1 MQITSLQSPYGRI
14 YRLTNKINGKM
25 YHGQTID
32 DINIRWDKYKRLD
45 CKRQPKLY
53 PALKKYGP
61 ENFLF
66 EVVDESPQDQIQL
79 DNKEILYI
87 AKFNSFH
94 KGYNCNEGGNA
105 RGVIT
110 EETRTKISKATKGK
124 KRSEETRKRI
134 SEAKQGMVG
143 TFIGKHHSEESKQK
157 MSIGRTGNK
166 NHQFGVK
173 WSDERK
179 QKLSKLKQGVPRSEE
194 TKRKIS
200 ETKLNQHLT
209 LSEETKHKMSIA
221 GKGRIFTK
229 EHKNRIAESHRN
241 GETVLCE
248 YCKTPIYRSQYYLQK
263 QKYHFCSCRC
273 KGLFQGA
280 QRTMQ

>member
-1 MQITSLQSPYGRI
+1 MQTEISNKPYGRI
-14 YRLTNKINGKM
+14 YKLTNKINGKP
-25 YHGQTID
+25 YIGQTIKD
-32 DINIRWDKYKRLD
+32 LDERWAEYKTLR
-45 CKRQPKLY
+45 CVRQPKLY
-53 PALKKYGP
+53 AALNKYGP
-61 ENFLF
+61 DNFTY
-66 EVVDESPQDQIQL
+66 EAIDEGTNQIEL
-79 DNKEILYI
+79 DLLETKYI
-87 AKFNSFH
+87 RLFNSMNN
-94 KGYNCNEGGNA
+94 GYNCNEGGNA